1 MTVRLVRM
9 SYDLTLFPVAKGE
22 DVADVFFR
30 RAKAAD
36 ADDPNPGPGGDE
48 RQVEKREWM
57 RELQACVPGL
67 EPFAFDYAAIAES
80 GGISETEARRR
91 WRHIELNDDATGLQV
106 TLYDESADVTM
117 PYWHEGEAA
126 ARAFEQMFRCAEV
139 LADAAGF
146 AVFDPQL
153 DQRVDAGSA
162 VDRGAALAR
171 YLQAKRAV
179 ERAIAIRVDRRPWWK
194 LW

>member
-1 MTVRLVRM
+1 M

-91 WRHIELNDDATGLQV
+91 WRHIELNDDYCDALP
-106 TLYDESADVTM
+106 D
-117 PYWHEGEAA
+117 
-126 ARAFEQMFRCAEV
+126 
-139 LADAAGF
+139 LAKPDDDDG
-146 AVFDPQL
+146 DT
-153 DQRVDAGSA
+153 QRE
-162 VDRGAALAR
+162 
-171 YLQAKRAV
+171 
-179 ERAIAIRVDRRPWWK
+179 ERAA
-194 LW
+194 